1 MSMPAEV
8 ELVLLLS
15 PATAFTSPKEL
26 VENVL
31 LVEATTIRVLTL
43 RVSLQA
49 LLTMLIV
56 NTLLVGIREC
66 LIGICYVLELLLGSI
81 GVVLV
86 LVRVELDGHLLE
98 SLLDLFL
105 CGASL
110 QAQHLIVILLGI
122 CKRRCENNETQK

>member
-1 MSMPAEV
+1 MAAEV

-15 PATAFTSPKEL
+15 PTTASAAPKEL
-26 VENVL
+26 VEDVL
-31 LVEATTIRVLTL
+31 LVEATAAAARVLTL

-56 NTLLVGIREC
+56 NTLLVRIREC

-86 LVRVELDGHLLE
+86 LVWVELQ
-98 SLLDLFL
+98 S
-105 CGASL
+105 
-110 QAQHLIVILLGI
+110 
-122 CKRRCENNETQK
+122 